1 MEVLRTPEDRFAG
14 LPGFPYAAR
23 TMEWEGLRLA
33 HVDEGEGPPV
43 VLLHGQPTWSFLFR
57 STIARLVERGFRAIA
72 PDLPGFGRSDK
83 PADQAWYSFARHVDS
98 LRALLEALDLRD
110 VTLVMHDWG
119 GAMGVRLAAVEA
131 PERIARLVAL
141 DTSVVAGRELGE
153 EWQWFADLV
162 AARDVFPVGRIVRM
176 GCAERPSRAVVA
188 AYDAPFPD
196 ERHKAGVRAFPDLVP
211 VPGETVTRPQMDEAV
226 AALRGDRR
234 PALLLWGE
242 ADPIF
247 PVARHGPELEEVLP
261 QAGPVRVLPGTG
273 HFLPEERGA
282 ELADAVAALISGR

>member
-1 MEVLRTPEDRFAG
+1 MEALRTPGWRFAD

-23 TMEWEGLRLA
+23 TRDWDGLRLA

-43 VLLHGQPTWSFLFR
+43 VLLHGQPTWSYLFR
-57 STIARLVERGFRAIA
+57 DVIARLVACGFRAIA

-83 PADQAWYSFARHVDS
+83 PVDPGWYSFARHVAS
-98 LRALLEALDLRD
+98 LRALLETLDLRD

-119 GAMGVRLAAVEA
+119 GPMGVRLATVEA

-141 DTSVVAGRELGE
+141 DTSIVPGRELGE
-153 EWQWFADLV
+153 EWQWFRGLV
-162 AARDVFPVGRIVRM
+162 ASREVFPVGRLVRM
-176 GCAERPSRAVVA
+176 GCAERPAKAVVA

-196 ERHKAGVRAFPDLVP
+196 ERFKAGVRAFPALVP

-226 AALRGDRR
+226 AALRGDAR

-247 PVARHGPELEEVLP
+247 PVVRHGPELEEILP
-261 QAGPVRVLPGTG
+261 QAGPVRVFPGTG

-282 ELADAVAALISGR
+282 EIADAVAGLISGR

>member
-1 MEVLRTPEDRFAG
+1 MEVLRTPEARFAG
-14 LPGFPYAAR
+14 LPDFPYAAR
-23 TMEWEGLRLA
+23 TREWDGLRLA

-57 STIARLVERGFRAIA
+57 HAIARLVASGFRAIA

-83 PADQAWYSFARHVDS
+83 PDDPGWYTFARHGAS
-98 LRALLEALDLRD
+98 LRALLEELDLRD

-119 GAMGVRLAAVEA
+119 GPMGVRLAAVEA

-162 AARDVFPVGRIVRM
+162 ASREVFPVGRLVRM

-188 AYDAPFPD
+188 AYDAPFPE
-196 ERHKAGVRAFPDLVP
+196 ERFKAGVRAFPDLVP

-226 AALRGDRR
+226 AAQRGDTR

-242 ADPIF
+242 EDPIF
-247 PVARHGPELEEVLP
+247 PVARHGLELEAVLP

-282 ELADAVAALISGR
+282 ELADAVAGLIGGR